1 MQFSSRNLITGAAA
15 DNSSIKDLREAVL
28 GSGSAGLVVQTY
40 ANTILQQPDITLPA
54 DLLAKIPV
62 DVFLKT
68 ARTHADNYL
77 NNIQPGIINTIQ
89 DVNGY
94 STQFSSFNKVI
105 SQSINTWKMGN
116 NLTAKQ
122 EALDLL
128 KQLQIGLTS
137 KQNKVILVSK
147 DLGKLLLDLNGDV
160 ANFTTAVSTADIEI
174 GADSKVIGDLEN
186 TISSFDS
193 KIAGAASGVALSGLV
208 AIGGGLLIVV
218 GAGLTPFTF
227 GASTG
232 LIVAGAA
239 VVVVGAGGLT
249 ASSVV
254 LSSLISGKSD
264 AIRQKAILT
273 DDLNALHLLKP
284 AFVNLQSSASNAIA
298 QVNNMANAWNILGGN
313 LGNVIGSISDAQTFS
328 DLPVVVQAY
337 LDTANDQ
344 WADVKTAV
352 QTINQQ
358 MTGVQTKILKDGNG
372 KLIQLNNESILT
384 AAEAA

>member
-1 MQFSSRNLITGAAA
+1 MKFSSRNFITGAAA
-15 DNSSIKDLREAVL
+15 DNSSISSLTDAVQ
-28 GSGSAGLVVQTY
+28 GSASAGLIVQTY
-40 ANTILQQPDITLPA
+40 ANTILQQPDIPLPA

-77 NNIQPGIINTIQ
+77 NNIQPGIIKTIQ

-94 STQFSSFNKVI
+94 SSQFSSFNNLI
-105 SQSINTWKMGN
+105 GQSIDTWKMGN
-116 NLTAKQ
+116 NLSAKQ
-122 EALDLL
+122 EALELL

-137 KQNKVILVSK
+137 KQNNVILIGK
-147 DLGKLLLDLNGDV
+147 DLGRLLTDLNGDV
-160 ANFTTAVSTADIEI
+160 ANFNTAVATADIEI
-174 GADSKVIGDLEN
+174 GADSKAIHDLDD

-193 KIAGAASGVALSGLV
+193 KIAGAASGVAISGLV

-218 GAGLTPFTF
+218 GAGLTPFTA

-232 LIVAGAA
+232 LIFAGAA

-264 AIRQKAILT
+264 AVRLKAVLNS
-273 DDLNALHLLKP
+273 DLNALHLLKP
-284 AFVNLQSSASNAIA
+284 AMVNLQSSASNAIV
-298 QVNNMANAWNILGGN
+298 QVNNMANAWSILGGN
-313 LGNVIGSISDAQTFS
+313 LNNVIGSINDAQTYS
-328 DLPVVVQAY
+328 DLPVIVQAY
-337 LDTANDQ
+337 LNTANSQ
-344 WADVKTAV
+344 WADVKTVV

-358 MTGVQTKILKDGNG
+358 MTGVQTKILKDDKGQ
-372 KLIQLNNESILT
+372 LMQLNSESIMK
-384 AAEAA
+384 AAA